1 MTEGKA
7 SATAQASAKNKY
19 RDPSPFDFAQGQ
31 DDDGWA
37 AFRVMNSWLRS
48 G

>member
-1 MTEGKA
+1 MTNKRAREENRLGVPL
-7 SATAQASAKNKY
+7 SFLGCSTAKY

-31 DDDGWA
+31 DDD
-37 AFRVMNSWLRS
+37 VKILRS